1 MEGRGVMIQDIR
13 YAWRVWRKYPLVIVA
28 AILSLGFGMGANT
41 AVFSVLHAAL
51 LKTAAV
57 REPGTISRIYSTSA
71 ASAGLHATSFQNYDD
86 LRRAMPF
93 AIAAAAPIS
102 IGLSSD
108 GGQPEEVPAELVSD
122 NYFRLL
128 GVVPALGRL
137 FAVSEGG
144 PDGSSPVVV
153 VSDALWRRRFAGR
166 ADAIG
171 HKVSVNA
178 RPFTIIGVAPAGF
191 ASLDLMRA
199 VDVWIPMAMH
209 ADALTGVQN
218 FYFNQRWRG
227 MFDLV
232 ARQEPPLTGTEARSL
247 LMAQATALADTF
259 PKENEG
265 LGFETRALRQSGLNP
280 AQRESWTRG
289 GGLMGGVVA
298 LVLLIACVNVANL
311 LLARSAARQREIAV
325 RLALGASRRDL
336 IRQLLIESFMLSLA
350 GAAAGL
356 LIAKGSLLLLN
367 GMRPAFM
374 PTSFATPIDGLAL
387 VFTGVMTVLTSLAFG
402 LAPAFQSARQDVVNG
417 LKNSRALVRRT
428 SGGDFGRLLL
438 VVQSTLATVALVLA
452 ALFLRSLHQ
461 AQTLDT
467 GFDRQNLVVV
477 GFDLGMLRYD
487 NTRGPAL
494 VRQVNERMAAT
505 PGVVA
510 SAVSSHA
517 VLDGAALA
525 SKIRLAGQP
534 DAEAQSVHAQAV
546 GLQYFKT
553 MGIPLLEGR
562 TFRETDTESPF
573 GWAIVNK
580 TLARQL
586 WPGQPAIGQR
596 FQLMGIKEP
605 YEVVGLAADSQ
616 YESLGEAT
624 QPYFY
629 IFYDQ
634 TPGLK
639 KLTLFVR
646 TTGDPR
652 ALQSTIEQGIRAV
665 DPNLPLLS
673 VRTMSEVMEK
683 AMWVP
688 RTGSAL
694 LMLFGAMSLT
704 LAAIGIY
711 GVTAFFVRQQVRD
724 IAIRTALG
732 ASRFAIL
739 VPLMRW
745 TFAPTLAGIAL
756 GLIVATLI
764 GRLLGNFLIGI
775 APTDIASFASASSIL
790 GLVAAAASVL
800 PALGATRLDPS
811 SVLRGD

>member
-1 MEGRGVMIQDIR
+1 
-13 YAWRVWRKYPLVIVA
+13 
-28 AILSLGFGMGANT
+28 MGANT
-41 AVFSVLHAAL
+41 AVFSVLNAAL
-51 LKTAAV
+51 LKTANV
-57 REPGTISRIYSTSA
+57 KEPGTITRIYSTSA
-71 ASAGLHATSFQNYDD
+71 ASAGLLSTSFQNYDD

-128 GVVPALGRL
+128 GVAPALGRL
-137 FAVSEGG
+137 FTVGEGSA
-144 PDGSSPVVV
+144 DGSSPFVV

-166 ADAIG
+166 GDAIG
-171 HKVSVNA
+171 QKVSVNA

-191 ASLDLMRA
+191 ASLDVMRA

-227 MFDLV
+227 MFDLI
-232 ARQEPPLTGTEARSL
+232 ARQEPPITDTQARSL
-247 LMAQATALADTF
+247 LMGQATALADAY
-259 PKENEG
+259 PKDNKG
-265 LGFETRALRQSGLNP
+265 LGFESLPLRQAGMNP

-289 GGLMGGVVA
+289 GGLIGGVVA

-311 LLARSAARQREIAV
+311 LLARSVARQREIAV
-325 RLALGASRRDL
+325 RLAVGASRGHL

-356 LIAKGSLLLLN
+356 LMAQGSLQLLN
-367 GMRPAFM
+367 RMRPAFM
-374 PTSFATPIDGLAL
+374 PASFATPIDGTALA
-387 VFTGVMTVLTSLAFG
+387 FTGALTVLTSLAFG
-402 LAPAFQSARQDVVNG
+402 LAPAFQSARQDVVDG

-438 VVQSTLATVALVLA
+438 VAQSTLATVALVLA
-452 ALFLRSLHQ
+452 ALFLRSLQQ

-467 GFDRQNLVVV
+467 GFDRHNLAVV

-487 NTRGPAL
+487 NTRGPAF
-494 VRQVNERMAAT
+494 VRQVNERMAET

-517 VLDGAALA
+517 VLDGTALA
-525 SKIRLAGQP
+525 SKVRLAGQP
-534 DAEAQSVHAQAV
+534 DSEAQSVHAQAV

-562 TFRETDTESPF
+562 TFRETDTESKF

-580 TLARQL
+580 TLASRL
-586 WPGQPAIGQR
+586 WPAQAAVGQR

-605 YEVVGLAADSQ
+605 YEVVGLVADSQ
-616 YESLGEAT
+616 YESLGEAA

-634 TPGLK
+634 TPGIK

-646 TTGDPR
+646 TAGDPK
-652 ALQSTIEQGIRAV
+652 ALLSTIEQGIRTV

-673 VRTMSEVMEK
+673 VRTMSDVMEK

-711 GVTAFFVRQQVRD
+711 GVTAFFVREQVRE

-732 ASRFAIL
+732 ASRLAIL

-745 TFAPTLAGIAL
+745 TFAPTLVGIGL
-756 GLIVATLI
+756 GLFVATMI
-764 GRLLGNFLIGI
+764 GRLLGSLLIGI
-775 APTDIASFASASSIL
+775 APTDFASFASAGSIL
-790 GLVAAAASVL
+790 GLVAAVASVL
-800 PALGATRLDPS
+800 PALGATQLDPS
-811 SVLRGD
+811 SVLRRD